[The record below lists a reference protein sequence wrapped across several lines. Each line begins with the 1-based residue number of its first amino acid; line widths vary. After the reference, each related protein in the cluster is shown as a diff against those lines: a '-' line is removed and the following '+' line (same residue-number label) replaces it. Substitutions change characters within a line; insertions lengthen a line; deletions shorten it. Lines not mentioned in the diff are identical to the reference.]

1 LGVSAEVLLGTMHNL
16 VGSEDQICEELL
28 ERRERYGF
36 SYITTTITNAE
47 QMAPVVTR
55 LAGH

>member
-1 LGVSAEVLLGTMHNL
+1 MLLGTMHNL